1 MASWAQIRDP
11 ETGVYTREFFDEI
24 IGRELEHAKRHGHV
38 LSVISFLLL
47 EWDQLAATAGPAAAT
62 ALLSSAGS
70 TLQANLRATD
80 LLCRW
85 AEDEFVALLVAADIE
100 ACRQK
105 IRLFGSLF
113 RPWRDGKGPVPVP
126 LRIRVGAAMLEEGL
140 EFAAVLQAARQAA
153 RDQSG
158 ERPAFNV
165 PRAS

>member
-38 LSVISFLLL
+38 LSVLSFLLL
-47 EWDQLAATAGPAAAT
+47 GWDELTVSAGPTGAT
-62 ALLSSAGS
+62 GLLSSAAS

-105 IRLFGSLF
+105 IRLFGTLF
-113 RPWRDGKGPVPVP
+113 RPWRDGKGPIP
-126 LRIRVGAAMLEEGL
+126 LPLKIRVGAAMLEEGL

-153 RDQSG
+153 RVQSG
-158 ERPAFNV
+158 ERPTFTA
-165 PRAS
+165 PPAS

>member
-1 MASWAQIRDP
+1 MGSWAQIRDP

-24 IGRELEHAKRHGHV
+24 IARELEHATRHGHV
-38 LSVISFLLL
+38 LSVLSFLLL
-47 EWDQLAATAGPAAAT
+47 GWDELTVSAGPAGAT
-62 ALLSSAGS
+62 ALLSSAAS

-105 IRLFGSLF
+105 IRLFGTLF
-113 RPWRDGKGPVPVP
+113 RPWRDGKGPVPLP
-126 LRIRVGAAMLEEGL
+126 LKIRVGAAMLEEGL

-153 RDQSG
+153 RAPSG
-158 ERPAFNV
+158 ERPTFNV
-165 PRAS
+165 PPAS

>member
-24 IGRELEHAKRHGHV
+24 ISRELEHAKRHGHV
-38 LSVISFLLL
+38 LSVLSFLLL
-47 EWDQLAATAGPAAAT
+47 EWDGFVASSGPAAT
-62 ALLSSAGS
+62 TTLLTSAAS

-105 IRLFGSLF
+105 IRLFGTLF
-113 RPWRDGKGPVPVP
+113 RPWRDGKGPVPLP
-126 LRIRVGAAMLEEGL
+126 LKIRVGAAMLEEGL

-153 RDQSG
+153 RDRSG
-158 ERPAFNV
+158 ERPAFSA
-165 PRAS
+165 PPAS

>member
-24 IGRELEHAKRHGHV
+24 IARELEHAKRHGHV
-38 LSVISFLLL
+38 LSVLSFLLL
-47 EWDQLAATAGPAAAT
+47 GWDELTVAAGPTGAAS
-62 ALLSSAGS
+62 LLSSAAS

-105 IRLFGSLF
+105 IGLFGTLF
-113 RPWRDGKGPVPVP
+113 RPWRDGRGPIPVP
-126 LRIRVGAAMLEEGL
+126 LKIRVGAAMLEEGL

-158 ERPAFNV
+158 ERPAFNS
-165 PRAS
+165 PPAN

>member
-38 LSVISFLLL
+38 LSVLSFLLL
-47 EWDQLAATAGPAAAT
+47 EWDELTVRTGPTGAV
-62 ALLSSAGS
+62 ALLSAAAS

-105 IRLFGSLF
+105 ILLFGTLF
-113 RPWRDGKGPVPVP
+113 RPWRDGKGPVPLP

-140 EFAAVLQAARQAA
+140 EFAAVLQAARQASRA
-153 RDQSG
+153 PSG
-158 ERPAFNV
+158 ERPALSSR
-165 PRAS
+165 PAS